1 MAKKEST
8 LINMV
13 VALGVIALLSST
25 TLGFVYELTKEP
37 IAKAKLA
44 KLNKAIETV
53 TPKFDNQPGEEK
65 YELPNGE
72 DEALLCYPA
81 RTGGELVGTAIRT
94 YSDQGFTRRIYIMV
108 GFDKSGK
115 IVNTSVLDHAETP
128 GLGDKMDKKKS
139 PWSEQFNG
147 KDPKEYKLLV
157 TKDGGDV
164 DAITAATISSR
175 AFTDAVD
182 RAYKAYMEGGKHE

>member
-13 VALGVIALLSST
+13 VALGVISLVASA

-37 IAKAKLA
+37 IAKAKLV
-44 KLNKAIETV
+44 KLNNAIETV
-53 TPKFDNQPGEEK
+53 TPKFDNKPGTEK
-65 YELPNGE
+65 YELPNGD
-72 DEALLCYPA
+72 DEKLICYP
-81 RTGGELVGTAIRT
+81 TKNGGELVGTAIRT
-94 YSDQGFTRRIYIMV
+94 YSDLGFTRRIYIMV
-108 GFDKSGK
+108 GFDKAGA
-115 IVNTSVLDHAETP
+115 IINTSVLDHAETP

-139 PWSEQFNG
+139 PWSKQFNG
-147 KDPKEYKLLV
+147 KDPKSYKLKV

-164 DAITAATISSR
+164 DAITAATITSR

-182 RAYKAYMEGGKHE
+182 RAYKAYMKGGKHE

>member
-13 VALGVIALLSST
+13 AALGVICLVASA

-37 IAKAKLA
+37 IALA
-44 KLNKAIETV
+44 KQKKLNNAITNV
-53 TPKFDNQPGEEK
+53 TPAFDNQPGDEV
-65 YELPNGE
+65 YELPVTD
-72 DEALLCYPA
+72 DEALVCYPA
-81 RTGGELVGTAIRT
+81 RKKSTLVGTAIRT
-94 YSDQGFTRRIYIMV
+94 YSDMGFTRRIYIMV
-108 GFDKSGK
+108 GFDTKGA
-115 IVNTSVLDHAETP
+115 IVNTSVLEHAETP

-139 PWSEQFNG
+139 DWSNQFNG
-147 KDPKEYKLLV
+147 KDPKEFILKV
-157 TKDGGDV
+157 TKDNGNV

>member
-8 LINMV
+8 LFNMV
-13 VALGVIALLSST
+13 FALGIISLVASA

-37 IAKAKLA
+37 IAKAKQE
-44 KLNKAIETV
+44 KLNKAITNV
-53 TPKFDNQPGEEK
+53 TPAFDNQPGDEM
-65 YELPNGE
+65 YELPNGS
-72 DEALLCYPA
+72 DESLICYPS
-81 RTGGELVGTAIRT
+81 RTGGKLVGTAIST
-94 YSDQGFTRRIYIMV
+94 YSDLGFSRRIYIMV
-108 GFDKSGK
+108 GLDPAGV
-115 IVNTSVLDHAETP
+115 IINTSVLDHAETP

-147 KDPKEYKLLV
+147 KDPKSYQLKV
-157 TKDGGDV
+157 TKDGGNV

>member
-13 VALGVIALLSST
+13 VALGVITLVASA

-37 IAKAKLA
+37 IALA
-44 KLNKAIETV
+44 KLKKLNNAIKMV
-53 TPKFDNQPGEEK
+53 TPEFDNQPGEEK
-65 YELPNGE
+65 YELANGD
-72 DEALLCYPA
+72 DEKLICYPA
-81 RTGGELVGTAIRT
+81 RTGQELVGTAIRT
-94 YSDQGFTRRIYIMV
+94 YSDLGFTRRIYIMV
-108 GFDKSGK
+108 GFDKAGK
-115 IVNTSVLDHAETP
+115 IINTSVLDHAETP

-139 PWSEQFNG
+139 DWSKQFNE
-147 KDPKEYKLLV
+147 KDPKTFKLQV
-157 TKDGGDV
+157 TKDGGNV

-182 RAYKAYMEGGKHE
+182 RAYKAYMKGGKHE